1 MATVSVINSTKL
13 RIYIGGVALAH
24 SNDASITIQHSPR
37 DITTKDSAGW
47 RELLEGLRQGSF
59 STGAL
64 LAHDAANGVSQLFT
78 AINNRTKVTVRF
90 STEEAGDIFFQAQA
104 YITSLEQSSPSQ
116 EDNASYTC
124 SGEFTG
130 VITSNTIT

>member
-13 RIYIGGVALAH
+13 RIYIGGLPIAH

-37 DITTKDSAGW
+37 DITSKDSQGW
-47 RELLEGLRQGSF
+47 RTLLEGLRQGSW
-59 STGAL
+59 STSAL
-64 LAHDAANGVSQLFT
+64 LAHDAVNGVTQLFT
-78 AINNRTKVTVRF
+78 ALSGRTKVVIRF
-90 STEEAGDIFFQAQA
+90 STEEAGDKFFQGEA
-104 YITSLEQSSPSQ
+104 YITSLEQNSPSQ
-116 EDNASYTC
+116 EDNASYTV

>member
-13 RIYIGGVALAH
+13 RIYVNGVALGH

-59 STGAL
+59 SSGAL
-64 LAHDAANGVSQLFT
+64 LAHDAANGVTQLFT
-78 AINNRTKVTVRF
+78 AMENRSKVTIRF
-90 STEEAGDIFFQAQA
+90 STEENGDKFFQAQA
-104 YITSLEQSSPSQ
+104 YITSLEQNSPSQ
-116 EDNASYTC
+116 EDNASYTV

-130 VITSNTIT
+130 VISSNTIT